1 MKKRM
6 YEDNEKLNFY
16 FIQNFRGVFFG
27 FKNMSSTSPINFI
40 NSLTIDM
47 CYKLDNYVQYNYGE
61 QGISRFMKKSV
72 VATWNDNLTKEVNL
86 DTLRNNICNMF
97 IVKYSTKWNK
107 LYDTLQ
113 LTYDPIS
120 DGKETI
126 SRQLNQATQMNV
138 TSNDESQS
146 TLSNQNKIR
155 GFGSNED
162 SNTTSNTQTSNS
174 EVNSSNVSIGNKSD
188 NDTTESI
195 NRTFTNKYAYQDLII
210 KEIQLRE
217 DYSIINTMIE
227 DIINELCLRY
237 NSIGIVN
244 SEIDLSSVK

>member
-6 YEDNEKLNFY
+6 YEDNEKLDFY
-16 FIQNFRGVFFG
+16 FIPNSRGVFSS
-27 FKNMSSTSPINFI
+27 FKNMSNTSPINFI
-40 NSLTIDM
+40 NSLTTDT

-61 QGISRFMKKSV
+61 MGISRLMKKYV
-72 VATWNDNLTKEVNL
+72 VSTWDDTLTKENNL
-86 DTLRNNICNMF
+86 SALWNNICNMF
-97 IVKYSTKWNK
+97 IAKYSIKWNK
-107 LYDTLQ
+107 LYDALQ
-113 LTYDPIS
+113 LIYDPIT
-120 DGKETI
+120 DGKEII
-126 SRQLNQATQMNV
+126 SRQLNQATNMNV
-138 TSNDESQS
+138 TSNDTSES

-174 EVNSSNVSIGNKSD
+174 EVNSSNVSIGNKTD

-195 NRTFTNKYAYQDLII
+195 TRTFTNKYAYQDLII

-237 NSIGIVN
+237 NSLGIVN